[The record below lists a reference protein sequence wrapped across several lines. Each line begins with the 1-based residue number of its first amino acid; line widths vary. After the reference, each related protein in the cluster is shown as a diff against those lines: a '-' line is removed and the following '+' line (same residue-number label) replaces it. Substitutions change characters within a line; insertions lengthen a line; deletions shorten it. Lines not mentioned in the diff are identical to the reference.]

1 MARSRTPARNKL
13 DQELGL
19 HIRERR
25 KALGISQSALAEA
38 LGITFQQIQK
48 YERGFNRVSFSR
60 LVLIA
65 QALDCRISDLIRD
78 LDEVDTPETRP
89 LQDTA
94 QLRAPGAPE
103 LLAAYA
109 ASPSEIRK
117 AVLKLVV
124 AIAKHRRAREKDG
137 ERPGLN

>member
-1 MARSRTPARNKL
+1 MARSRTPARNKF
-13 DQELGL
+13 DIALGL

-25 KALGISQSALAEA
+25 KALGISQAALAEA

-65 QALDCRISDLIRD
+65 QALDCRIADLIRD
-78 LDEVDTPETRP
+78 LDDFDTSKAHLP
-89 LQDTA
+89 QDTA
-94 QLRAPGAPE
+94 HLREPGAPQ
-103 LLAAYA
+103 LLAAYVA
-109 ASPSEIRK
+109 APAEIRR

-124 AIAKHRRAREKDG
+124 TIAKHRRMSEKDD
-137 ERPGLN
+137 EHLN